1 MSPGGGLDPST
12 INPPDA
18 IVALKS
24 FPRRWRSALAVV
36 ADDPSADS
44 LVQCRPD
51 ASSWSALE
59 HTWYVADLLGWYR
72 TRVER
77 ARSDKR
83 PALPADDPRRWPAER
98 AYNDRELEAGLDS
111 VGEHATGLAT
121 TLERLAAD
129 DWLRPADVEGDEVTI
144 LSMAR
149 HAVVEGSEHLRA
161 AERALRA
168 ARGRR

>member
-1 MSPGGGLDPST
+1 MTPPGLETSS

-18 IVALKS
+18 IAALKS

-36 ADDPSADS
+36 ADDPSAES
-44 LVQCRPD
+44 LVQRRPD
-51 ASSWSALE
+51 ASSWSSLE
-59 HTWYVADLLGWYR
+59 HTWYVADLLGWYH

-77 ARSDKR
+77 ARADER
-83 PALPADDPRRWPAER
+83 PALEADDPQRWPAER
-98 AYNDRELEAGLDS
+98 AYNDRELEQL
-111 VGEHATGLAT
+111 GEHATGLAT

-129 DWLRPADVEGDEVTI
+129 DWLRSADVEGNEVTI

-149 HAVVEGSEHLRA
+149 HAVVEGSDHLRA

-168 ARGRR
+168 ARGRS